1 MDIKKQKKLLYEV
14 SIIRPIVILLLVIMH
29 SFCIYAGAWEMP
41 TGIECFRLYKF
52 LVKFIMGFRIEMI
65 ALVSGYVYA
74 YQTLTLCRKYEFRSF
89 AYKKFQRLIIPGL
102 IFSLLYYFC
111 FFYNKS
117 TFGNL
122 DWFLRMSSGCG
133 HLWFLP
139 MLFWCFLTI
148 WCIDR
153 YKLSSKTTF
162 IILALFSILDMP
174 KLPFGFS
181 RVFHFAFYCY
191 LGYVMYANKQKIL
204 DKFMKYKYIACAWAS
219 YFCLVCTSIVLEH
232 LNGFILLKN
241 AVSLFVA
248 CSGIFA
254 LYLLVCKLIDKP
266 NYAPTEKVIKSS
278 KLCYGVYVYHQ
289 FILVYLYYHTS
300 LPQILGT
307 YLLPWFSCII
317 TLVLSILITNI
328 SLKSRIGRFLIG

>member
-29 SFCIYAGAWEMP
+29 SFCIYTFAWDLP
-41 TGIECFRLYKF
+41 AGIEYVPLYRI
-52 LVKFIMGFRIEMI
+52 LVKFITGFRIDMI
-65 ALVSGYVYA
+65 ALVSGYVFA
-74 YQTLTLCRKYEFRSF
+74 YQSLTLCRKYEFRSF
-89 AYKKFQRLIIPGL
+89 AYKKFLRLIIPGL

-111 FFYNKS
+111 FQFNKS
-117 TFGNL
+117 TFGSL
-122 DWFLRMSSGCG
+122 EWFLNLSSGFG

-153 YKLSSKTTF
+153 YKLSSKVTF
-162 IILALFSILDMP
+162 IILALMSIIDMP

-204 DKFMKYKYIACAWAS
+204 DKFMKYKYIALAWGS
-219 YFCLVCTSIVLEH
+219 YFCLVCASLAFEH
-232 LNGFILLKN
+232 INGFNFLKN
-241 AVSLFVA
+241 ALSLFIA
-248 CSGIFA
+248 CCGIFA
-254 LYLLVCKLIDKP
+254 LFLLVCKLIDKP

-289 FILVYLYYHTS
+289 FILIFLYYHTE

-307 YLLPWFSCII
+307 YLLPWFTCII

>member
-1 MDIKKQKKLLYEV
+1 MNTKNPKKLLYEV

-29 SFCIYAGAWEMP
+29 SFCIYAGAWGMP
-41 TGIECFRLYKF
+41 TGIEYVAVYRLF
-52 LVKFIMGFRIEMI
+52 VNFIMGFRIETI

-89 AYKKFQRLIIPGL
+89 AYKKFLRLIIPGL

-111 FFYNKS
+111 FQFNKS
-117 TFGNL
+117 TFGSL
-122 DWFLRMSSGCG
+122 EWFLNLSSGFG

-162 IILALFSILDMP
+162 IILALLSILDMP
-174 KLPFGFS
+174 KMPFGFS

-204 DKFMKYKYIACAWAS
+204 DKFMTYKYIVWAWVAYFLLVFAS
-219 YFCLVCTSIVLEH
+219 RGFAHI
-232 LNGFILLKN
+232 NGFDLLKN
-241 AVSLFVA
+241 ALSLFIA
-248 CSGIFA
+248 CCGIFA
-254 LYLLVCKLIDKP
+254 LFLLVCKLIDKP

-289 FILVYLYYHTS
+289 FILIFLYYHTE